1 LVKLK
6 MRWLVLGW
14 HGSGHK
20 TGRLEQF
27 GHQKPITE
35 KSTPEL

>member
-1 LVKLK
+1 

-20 TGRLEQF
+20 TSRLEQF

-35 KSTPEL
+35 KSNHEI

>member
-1 LVKLK
+1 LK
-6 MRWLVLGW
+6 MLWLVLDW

-20 TGRLEQF
+20 TSHLAKF

-35 KSTPEL
+35 KSIPEM